1 MCQYSL
7 RLHLLTYLYLHD
19 VGCCNTLLYQIIN
32 NYLKKKGGISQKK
45 MELVIHA
52 GFEPTLPRLKVE
64 CFTIKLMNH
73 VGHTGRLELTIFSP
87 LCEMFLP
94 LKLSMHV

>member
-1 MCQYSL
+1 
-7 RLHLLTYLYLHD
+7 
-19 VGCCNTLLYQIIN
+19 
-32 NYLKKKGGISQKK
+32 

-73 VGHTGRLELTIFSP
+73 VGHTGRFELTIFSP

-94 LKLSMHV
+94 FKLSMHV